1 MSNDVEYAI
10 ITKLL
15 AYTAL
20 TTLVSTRIYRNTL
33 PASPTYPAV
42 VVSEISDS
50 PPADSSTGGWV
61 STRIQCSV
69 FSTGTGGGEAG
80 KISRIVRDA
89 LHRTVNT
96 LLTAGTG
103 KVFIQSIKDGGSRPD
118 QNTDMIPVLYMRH
131 RDFIVLYDYKL

>member
-1 MSNDVEYAI
+1 LSNDDVEYAI

-15 AYTAL
+15 AYTPL

-33 PASPTYPAV
+33 PLGAVFPAV
-42 VVSEISDS
+42 VVSDISDS
-50 PPADSSTGGWV
+50 PPVKSSTAGWV

-80 KISRIVRDA
+80 KLSRIVRDA
-89 LHRTVNT
+89 LDGTTNT

-103 KVFIQSIKDGGSRPD
+103 KVFVQKITDGGSRPD
-118 QNTDMIPVLYMRH
+118 QNTDLIPVLYMRH
-131 RDFIVLYDYKL
+131 RDFSVLYGK

>member
-1 MSNDVEYAI
+1 MSDDVEYAI

-15 AYTAL
+15 AYTPL

-33 PASPTYPAV
+33 PSNPTYPAII
-42 VVSEISDS
+42 VSEISDS
-50 PPADSSTGGWV
+50 TPVDHSTGGWV
-61 STRIQCSV
+61 STRIQCTIL
-69 FSTGTGGGEAG
+69 STGTGGGEAG

-103 KVFIQSIKDGGSRPD
+103 KVFIQKITDGGSRPD
-118 QNTDMIPVLYMRH
+118 ANTDLIPVLYMRH
-131 RDFIVLYDYKL
+131 RDVIVLYDYRL